1 MKLANFLIK
10 TREFIIKRITELFG
24 LIIILF
30 SLSVLI
36 SLITYSP
43 DDPNFIINNPGNIE
57 NLMGFNGSILSD
69 FLFQSTGL
77 IAFLIPITLF
87 FSGTN
92 ILINKKQLLFIDNL
106 FFCVLYIV
114 SGSLFFSYFKNDS
127 FFLTINGNG
136 GFIGLFLKEI

>member
-92 ILINKKQLLFIDNL
+92 ILINKNSYCLLIIY
-106 FFCVLYIV
+106 FFVYYISFRV
-114 SGSLFFSYFKNDS
+114 S
-127 FFLTINGNG
+127 FFHILRMIHFFDYKWKWRIYRTVS
-136 GFIGLFLKEI
+136 